1 MHDTESDS
9 ARTSFERATT
19 YLRSGDA
26 NTSENI
32 CRNALEQYPRDVN
45 LLCLLGATLIKQQK
59 ASDAEQPLKLAVSL
73 IPDYAAAHEGLAEAY
88 ILQNRLR
95 DALPCLERAREL
107 DPHRSSIQL
116 KLGRVLAALG
126 RSKEADQA
134 FEASFRLTPYRE
146 DLVRGLELQRSGN
159 LKAAEKIYRGVLV
172 RNPDDV
178 DAMRLLSGLAMRASQ
193 WRDAEAM
200 LKRALELAPDFYQG
214 WMDLGLTQQELDKPE
229 EAQQSYRRASR
240 LEPSAAAPQV
250 AIGTTLAMTGRHA
263 EAEKVFKQALEK
275 EPRNAGGLTGLGHV
289 LKTVGQQAEA
299 IRIYRD
305 CISHNPL
312 HGEAWWSM
320 ANLKTFS
327 FSDDELTAMR
337 QHVKSEAVAG
347 ESRVNFLFALGAALE
362 EREQYDE
369 AFEYYRAGNELRR
382 ERENYDPVQTCEIHD
397 RIIDSFNREFIS
409 ERQGQGHPSNAPIFI
424 IGLPRS
430 GSTLIEQVLASH
442 SQVEGTHE
450 LPELSRVARCTGR
463 SRADRLS
470 YPESVT
476 DLPEQQLYDLGQKY
490 LDRTLRHRTGATPR
504 FTDKMPNNFA
514 HVGFM
519 QVILANAKIIN
530 ARRHPLD
537 SCLGSYKQLFAR
549 GQPFTYDLYE
559 IGEYYLEYQ
568 RIMDHWHEVLPGA
581 VLDVQYEEV
590 VADLDTQVRRILE
603 FCDLPF
609 EEECLRFHETRRA
622 VKTASSEQVRQPI
635 YSEALHRWRNYEEH
649 LAPLIEV
656 LEPLLREL
664 PKHWQP
670 NALRDSR
677 ARQI

>member
-1 MHDTESDS
+1 MHDTEANS
-9 ARTSFERATT
+9 ARSSFERATT
-19 YLRSGDA
+19 YLKSGDA

-32 CRNALEQYPRDVN
+32 CRSALEQHPRDVN

-59 ASDAEQPLKLAVSL
+59 SADAEEPLKLAVRL
-73 IPDYAAAHEGLAEAY
+73 IPSNAMAQEGLAEVY

-107 DPHRSSIQL
+107 DPHRSSVQL

-126 RSKEADQA
+126 RATEADEA

-146 DLVRGLELQRSGN
+146 DLVRGLELQRAGN

-172 RNPDDV
+172 KNPEDV

-200 LKRALELAPDFYQG
+200 LKRALDLAPDFYQG
-214 WMDLGLTQQELDKPE
+214 WMDLGLTQQELDKPD

-240 LEPSAAAPQV
+240 LEPAAAQPLV
-250 AIGTTLAMTGRHA
+250 AIGTTLAMAGRHA
-263 EAEKVFKQALEK
+263 EAETALKQALER

-289 LKTVGQQAEA
+289 LKTVGKQADA
-299 IRIYRD
+299 IQVYRD

-320 ANLKTFS
+320 ANLKTFR
-327 FSDDELTAMR
+327 FTDDEVTAMR
-337 QHVKSEAVAG
+337 QHVISEAVGG

-362 EREQYDE
+362 KREQYAA
-369 AFEYYRAGNELRR
+369 AFEYYREGNALRR
-382 ERENYDPVQTCEIHD
+382 ERENYDPVQTCVIHD
-397 RIIDSFNREFIS
+397 QIIESFNREFIAA
-409 ERQGQGHPSNAPIFI
+409 RQGQGHPSNAPIFI
-424 IGLPRS
+424 VGLPRS

-450 LPELSRVARCTGR
+450 LPELSRVARSTGR
-463 SRADRLS
+463 GRSDRLT
-470 YPESVT
+470 YPESVA
-476 DLPEQQLYDLGQKY
+476 DLTQQQLHDLGQTY
-490 LDRTLRHRTGATPR
+490 LDRTLRHRTGETQR

-519 QVILANAKIIN
+519 QTVLPNAKIIN

-568 RIMDHWHEVLPGA
+568 RMMNHWHEVAPGR
-581 VLDVQYEEV
+581 VLEVQYEEV
-590 VADLDTQVRRILE
+590 VADLDGQVRRILE

-609 EEECLRFHETRRA
+609 EDECLRFHETRRA
-622 VKTASSEQVRQPI
+622 VKTASSEQVRRPI

-664 PKHWQP
+664 PEDWQP
-670 NALRDSR
+670 ASLRR
-677 ARQI
+677 F